1 MFADK
6 DSRGGVL
13 EAEGTVEI
21 KFREK
26 DLVKVMHRL
35 DPVCVRIKE
44 QLAAPQRSVS
54 ERSGYEREM
63 KKREELLTP
72 IYHQVAVQFA
82 DLHDTPG
89 RMQEKGCVVDVVN
102 WANSRRYLY
111 WRLRR
116 LLLEEEVKKKLRAI
130 KPDLTHGLIKSML
143 SRWFVECEGTVK
155 SYLWEDN
162 KTAVEWLSQQ
172 LDKNNWDRSI
182 LNENIKCVQRDQA
195 VQQVR
200 NIIQENPEIGME
212 SVVQITQHMTAAQ
225 RAEVARLLSSMDTNT
240 SST

>member
-1 MFADK
+1 MSAVRC
-6 DSRGGVL
+6 RGGVL

-89 RMQEKGCVVDVVN
+89 RMQEKGCVVVSSVLTVIL
-102 WANSRRYLY
+102 WPMIIYLY
-111 WRLRR
+111 
-116 LLLEEEVKKKLRAI
+116 
-130 KPDLTHGLIKSML
+130 
-143 SRWFVECEGTVK
+143 
-155 SYLWEDN
+155 N
-162 KTAVEWLSQQ
+162 TARE
-172 LDKNNWDRSI
+172 
-182 LNENIKCVQRDQA
+182 
-195 VQQVR
+195 
-200 NIIQENPEIGME
+200 
-212 SVVQITQHMTAAQ
+212 
-225 RAEVARLLSSMDTNT
+225 
-240 SST
+240 